1 MSNLGKGTECIK
13 LLLKKAS
20 KGMFYPLILMFF
32 PVLGAHI
39 SVEKFQYPDLTWKE
53 MCAKWPIS

>member
-39 SVEKFQYPDLTWKE
+39 SVEKFQYPDHIWKE
-53 MCAKWPIS
+53 MCAK